1 MGLIV
6 LMVMGDKSGYRLHN
20 AVDVDNE
27 KDYKCMVIN
36 ILEQRPKKIKI
47 MVNMKDVQR
56 GCLVLVSYFHLQHP
70 PVEIGEN
77 HP

>member
-6 LMVMGDKSGYRLHN
+6 LMVMGAKSGYRLHN

-27 KDYKCMVIN
+27 KDYKRMVIN

-47 MVNMKDVQR
+47 MVDMKDVQR
-56 GCLVLVSYFHLQHP
+56 GCPVLVSYFHLTLA
-70 PVEIGEN
+70 VLKYI
-77 HP
+77 